1 VDGILST
8 FPPGQLQVTRHFILL
23 YAMMDENPTF
33 GADSSVSD
41 VDAIAAQE
49 AIEDQRARTEQ
60 ETSGGALSV
69 CL

>member
-1 VDGILST
+1 
-8 FPPGQLQVTRHFILL
+8 
-23 YAMMDENPTF
+23 MMDEKPTL

-60 ETSGGALSV
+60 ETSEGALSV
-69 CL
+69 CS